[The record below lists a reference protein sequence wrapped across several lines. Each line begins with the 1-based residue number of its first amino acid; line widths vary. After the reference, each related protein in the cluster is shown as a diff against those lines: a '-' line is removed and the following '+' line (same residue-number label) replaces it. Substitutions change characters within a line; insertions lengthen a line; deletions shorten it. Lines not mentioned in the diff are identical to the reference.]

1 MSCTFEM
8 KFSSYAF
15 QVCAFFLCTID
26 RVLQSKFTI
35 SSSNDKF
42 ILKVDSI
49 VFVIL
54 LLILVLKPCYSL
66 LISYIEKCTLFISCC
81 CCNYTVLCFFVC
93 RKVLFSWLDISFF
106 SAFSNDTSCMQFPI
120 PAEYFDKSVQLKNGD
135 IKVFIRVKN
144 KKNKRKKKV
153 SLKISL
159 VTDNK
164 KSVTIASRKFKLRK
178 TAWQHIHLPATLIKS
193 IQKQHMDVLKICIHC
208 NRCRRKVKIELPT
221 RPNTKR
227 KKRKNKNGR
236 RRRKQRVPK
245 LRKNRPKL
253 LLYSKST
260 EVSVRNRRHVP
271 SECSSKCCK
280 RAQFIQ
286 FSSLHLPQEVEFP
299 KGFLFEQCTTM
310 CSENDASTQSHDVIE
325 CKSVRKD
332 PLNLNIKFKDGI
344 QFNLS
349 IPNAKVS
356 TCQFHIQ

>member
-1 MSCTFEM
+1 
-8 KFSSYAF
+8 
-15 QVCAFFLCTID
+15 
-26 RVLQSKFTI
+26 
-35 SSSNDKF
+35 
-42 ILKVDSI
+42 
-49 VFVIL
+49 
-54 LLILVLKPCYSL
+54 
-66 LISYIEKCTLFISCC
+66 
-81 CCNYTVLCFFVC
+81 
-93 RKVLFSWLDISFF
+93 
-106 SAFSNDTSCMQFPI
+106 MQFPI
-120 PAEYFDKSVQLKNGD
+120 PVEYFDKSVHLKNGD

-159 VTDNK
+159 ITENK

-193 IQKQHMDVLKICIHC
+193 IQRQHMDVLKICIHC
-208 NRCRRKVKIELPT
+208 NKCKRKVKIELPT

-227 KKRKNKNGR
+227 KKKRKNKNGR

-271 SECSSKCCK
+271 SECDSKCCK
-280 RAQFIQ
+280 RAQFIP
-286 FSSLHLPQEVEFP
+286 FSSLHLPQEIEFP
-299 KGFLFEQCTTM
+299 KGFLYEQCTTL
-310 CSENDASTQSHDVIE
+310 CSENDASKQSHDVKE
-325 CKSVRKD
+325 CTSVRKD
-332 PLNLNIKFKDGI
+332 PLNLDIKFKDGI

-356 TCQFHIQ
+356 TCQCHIQ

>member
-1 MSCTFEM
+1 MVVVQNIPTFKGRGIRTTNSTRSQQIDIQNMIEA
-8 KFSSYAF
+8 KKRKDYIKRQILHILNFSS
-15 QVCAFFLCTID
+15 
-26 RVLQSKFTI
+26 I
-35 SSSNDKF
+35 SNHPPEQPSSVRPPQKAKKYTPDHS
-42 ILKVDSI
+42 ILSE
-49 VFVIL
+49 
-54 LLILVLKPCYSL
+54 PA
-66 LISYIEKCTLFISCC
+66 
-81 CCNYTVLCFFVC
+81 
-93 RKVLFSWLDISFF
+93 
-106 SAFSNDTSCMQFPI
+106 AFSNDTSCMQFPI
-120 PAEYFDKSVQLKNGD
+120 PVEYFDKNVQLKNGD

-159 VTDNK
+159 ITESK

-193 IQKQHMDVLKICIHC
+193 IQRQHMDVLKICIHC
-208 NRCRRKVKIELPT
+208 NKCKRKVKIELPT

-227 KKRKNKNGR
+227 KKKRKNKNGR

-271 SECSSKCCK
+271 SECDSKCCK
-280 RAQFIQ
+280 RAQFIP
-286 FSSLHLPQEVEFP
+286 FNSLHLPQEIEFP
-299 KGFLFEQCTTM
+299 KGFLYELCTTL
-310 CSENDASTQSHDVIE
+310 CSENDASKQSHDVKE

-332 PLNLNIKFKDGI
+332 PLNLDIKFKDGI

-356 TCQFHIQ
+356 TCQCHIQ